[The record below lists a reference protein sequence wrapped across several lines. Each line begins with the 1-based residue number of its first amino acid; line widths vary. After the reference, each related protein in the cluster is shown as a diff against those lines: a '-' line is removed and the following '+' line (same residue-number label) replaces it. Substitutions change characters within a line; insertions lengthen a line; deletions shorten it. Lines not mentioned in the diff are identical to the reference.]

1 MGGWNYGS
9 ERSGMVW
16 DMGCRYHTMIW
27 YDIEIISF
35 DFYEMVWE
43 TCWYHEMMWEVSGI
57 CRGIP
62 CYMQGMGNILY
73 IEVYFYIWNST
84 DHSSHH
90 SAPSSLSLSLRS
102 AHGHRNFLS
111 YPPLVWEMVYTMGY
125 PCIYQKFPR
134 SYLYKRSGVTPLDT
148 VPWEG
153 MGGYGMGYPTK
164 YTRPFRP
171 VAGTMAKAVEWLLSH
186 NLPWNALRK
195 AMLWL
200 MESAWIIVSHITDY
214 SGNWSRLLQDQ
225 SKYQEMIGDLEM
237 YQKNCSHLGTCT
249 GWHENLTACV

>member
-27 YDIEIISF
+27 YDIETISF

-84 DHSSHH
+84 HHSSHH

-111 YPPLVWEMVYTMGY
+111 YPPLVWEMIYTMGY
-125 PCIYQKFPR
+125 PCIYQKFPTSFHDTSNFPDHIFIR
-134 SYLYKRSGVTPLDT
+134 GLVWPLSIPYHGR
-148 VPWEG
+148 VWEG
-153 MGGYGMGYPTK
+153 MVWDIP
-164 YTRPFRP
+164 PNIP
-171 VAGTMAKAVEWLLSH
+171 DLSD
-186 NLPWNALRK
+186 P
-195 AMLWL
+195 
-200 MESAWIIVSHITDY
+200 
-214 SGNWSRLLQDQ
+214 
-225 SKYQEMIGDLEM
+225 
-237 YQKNCSHLGTCT
+237 
-249 GWHENLTACV
+249 